1 MAFFVVGAVCDRAI
15 FRIRA
20 RGHRP
25 RLQGRLSSMRAKYNW
40 TLTRTSIPL
49 GTKTCV
55 MGILNVTPDSFSD
68 GGDHADPAVAVA
80 RALEVEAQGADIL
93 DVGGES
99 SRPGSVPIS
108 EEEELRRVLP
118 VIEALQGRLKIPI
131 SVDTYRPEVARRS
144 LAAGAQIVNDIS
156 AFRFGPGM
164 AEVVSA
170 NRAGVVLMHSRGSR
184 EELHLQ
190 PPMLNAVAQVPKD
203 LERAVG
209 LAVEAGI
216 PRSAIAI
223 DPGIGFG
230 KRAEESLSVLR
241 NLKALS
247 PLECAVLIGT
257 SRKSFIRKIARIEP
271 DERYD
276 PKWGTAA
283 TVAAGVL
290 QGAHIVRVHDVKEM
304 RTLVDVL
311 DAIVE

>member
-1 MAFFVVGAVCDRAI
+1 
-15 FRIRA
+15 
-20 RGHRP
+20 
-25 RLQGRLSSMRAKYNW
+25 
-40 TLTRTSIPL
+40 
-49 GTKTCV
+49 
-55 MGILNVTPDSFSD
+55 MGILNLTPDSFSD
-68 GGDHADPAVAVA
+68 GGVYNEPAKAVA
-80 RALEVEAQGADIL
+80 RALEIEAQGADIL

-108 EEEELRRVLP
+108 EEEELRRIVP
-118 VIEALQGRLKIPI
+118 VIEALHGKLRIPI
-131 SVDTYRPEVARRS
+131 SVDTYRSGVARRC
-144 LAAGAQIVNDIS
+144 LAVGAQVVNDIS
-156 AFRFGPGM
+156 AFRFDPAM
-164 AEVVSA
+164 AKVVEA
-170 NRAGVVLMHSRGSR
+170 YRAGVILMHSRGAR

-190 PPMLNAVAQVPKD
+190 PPMQNAVQQVCRD
-203 LERAVG
+203 LERSVST
-209 LAVEAGI
+209 AVEAGI
-216 PRSAIAI
+216 AKAAIVL

-230 KRAEESLSVLR
+230 KRAEESLSLLR
-241 NLKALS
+241 NVQALS

>member
-1 MAFFVVGAVCDRAI
+1 
-15 FRIRA
+15 
-20 RGHRP
+20 
-25 RLQGRLSSMRAKYNW
+25 
-40 TLTRTSIPL
+40 
-49 GTKTCV
+49 
-55 MGILNVTPDSFSD
+55 MGQFS
-68 GGDHADPAVAVA
+68 P
-80 RALEVEAQGADIL
+80 EC
-93 DVGGES
+93 
-99 SRPGSVPIS
+99 
-108 EEEELRRVLP
+108 
-118 VIEALQGRLKIPI
+118 
-131 SVDTYRPEVARRS
+131 EVAK
-144 LAAGAQIVNDIS
+144 G
-156 AFRFGPGM
+156 
-164 AEVVSA
+164 EV
-170 NRAGVVLMHSRGSR
+170 RGVLKT
-184 EELHLQ
+184 
-190 PPMLNAVAQVPKD
+190 AVAQVGKD

-257 SRKSFIRKIARIEP
+257 SRKSFIRKIARIES